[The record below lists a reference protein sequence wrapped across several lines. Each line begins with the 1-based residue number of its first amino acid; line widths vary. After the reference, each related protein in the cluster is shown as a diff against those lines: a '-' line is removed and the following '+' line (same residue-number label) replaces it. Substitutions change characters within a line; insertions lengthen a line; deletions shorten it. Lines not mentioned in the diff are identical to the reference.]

1 MTWFIL
7 IFLILYSGGGAITE
21 DTQIFPSYIE
31 GNPEAVFLSTTTEY
45 TEIELKGLNN
55 NILAQIEEFVRQNLD
70 VIVDF
75 KVYLIKQ
82 LLVDVGNLVKLIP
95 TDETLIDNENR
106 VYKKIVINF
115 AEIITNII
123 SSLHQVSKRT
133 TDPGQFEGFKSIGKN
148 NEYINLTS
156 VIGCSSIVEYNKRKI
171 SCLKKFLKLV
181 KQPVRLFLG
190 SDLIYPMLVLI
201 DLPISKINAQDQS
214 ELKVLM
220 QIHEN
225 TNLIEYLRGKLVNPG
240 AAYLKEK
247 ELIESKHE
255 TIVTPDQE
263 NYNQDINLPEV
274 IHTTFIPE
282 TAIDLQSDSPNVGLN
297 LPIETT
303 ENRNEISKLK
313 TIDIK
318 LANEIVENEADI
330 ASLKAELN
338 NLKDSITVTNQN
350 RDELLFLKSSD
361 IKLATEIVE
370 NEADIA
376 SLKDS
381 IVLTSQNKH
390 ELERLKEILTN
401 FMNTNFT
408 SADIRKNVWKKE
420 IFRAGNEGLIQKIT
434 YLSQIENLNRIIPI
448 PICTS
453 GSCAYTIKPGFTRN
467 LNKLLPSEKCQ
478 NKNNNVFC
486 DVSKEENVCITK
498 CKIVKMVPHTQE
510 ILLYN
515 DKLFLYPFEY
525 IELLGNSFETNI
537 SYFIQSE
544 FNVSFTFK
552 DKKYYL
558 LENELVEGLNIDKK
572 GEFKNQNWEHYLHIY
587 KSYIIIAISSL
598 STFIGLISS
607 IYFCKKRLDSRNLT
621 RSVQI
626 NRTRVVFNRTP
637 TN

>member
-123 SSLHQVSKRT
+123 SSLHQISKRT
-133 TDPGQFEGFKSIGKN
+133 TDPGQFKGFKSIGKN
-148 NEYINLTS
+148 NEYINLSS
-156 VIGCSSIVEYNKRKI
+156 VIGCSSTIEYNKRKI

-220 QIHEN
+220 GINEN

-255 TIVTPDQE
+255 IIDTPDQE
-263 NYNQDINLPEV
+263 NHNQDSHFQEV
-274 IHTTFIPE
+274 ISTTFTPE
-282 TAIDLQSDSPNVGLN
+282 TTIDLQSDSPNIGLH
-297 LPIETT
+297 LPIETA

-330 ASLKAELN
+330 ASLKGPL
-338 NLKDSITVTNQN
+338 
-350 RDELLFLKSSD
+350 
-361 IKLATEIVE
+361 
-370 NEADIA
+370 
-376 SLKDS
+376 
-381 IVLTSQNKH
+381 
-390 ELERLKEILTN
+390 
-401 FMNTNFT
+401 
-408 SADIRKNVWKKE
+408 
-420 IFRAGNEGLIQKIT
+420 
-434 YLSQIENLNRIIPI
+434 
-448 PICTS
+448 
-453 GSCAYTIKPGFTRN
+453 
-467 LNKLLPSEKCQ
+467 
-478 NKNNNVFC
+478 
-486 DVSKEENVCITK
+486 
-498 CKIVKMVPHTQE
+498 
-510 ILLYN
+510 
-515 DKLFLYPFEY
+515 
-525 IELLGNSFETNI
+525 
-537 SYFIQSE
+537 
-544 FNVSFTFK
+544 
-552 DKKYYL
+552 
-558 LENELVEGLNIDKK
+558 
-572 GEFKNQNWEHYLHIY
+572 
-587 KSYIIIAISSL
+587 
-598 STFIGLISS
+598 
-607 IYFCKKRLDSRNLT
+607 
-621 RSVQI
+621 
-626 NRTRVVFNRTP
+626 
-637 TN
+637 